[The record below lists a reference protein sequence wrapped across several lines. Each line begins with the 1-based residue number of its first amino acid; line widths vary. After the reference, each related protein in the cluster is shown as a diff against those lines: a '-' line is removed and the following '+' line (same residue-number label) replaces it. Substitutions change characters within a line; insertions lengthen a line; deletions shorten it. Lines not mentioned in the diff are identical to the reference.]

1 MTGSTHVRVSL
12 ALVLAVSLA
21 GCGATGIPF
30 VGDDGGDDGRAEA
43 IATDSVAEMQSV
55 SAYNYTL
62 ANVVTF
68 GGNELNMS
76 ADGTVNHTSERL
88 FMDAVL
94 SVRTNTTQSKEFSR
108 VYVLDD
114 TRCRA
119 VGPTAAPEWN
129 VTDGDVDAW
138 NQGLSVRDQGRILNA
153 SGTDAALLENETI
166 RGTDVYVVRIEP
178 DTEALK
184 TVVANGSDADL
195 SNVLVRN
202 ATITQYVSQDR
213 KRLLRTEMTVDY
225 VVDGRRTTLELTMTY
240 SDFGTDHPIEPPE
253 AAKEAGCTA

>member
-21 GCGATGIPF
+21 GCGATTLPF

-55 SAYNYTL
+55 SAYNFTL
-62 ANVVTF
+62 ENVVTF
-68 GGNELNMS
+68 GGNELNMT

-88 FMDAVL
+88 FMDAEL

-108 VYVLDD
+108 VYQLED
-114 TRCRA
+114 TRCRE
-119 VGPTAAPEWN
+119 VGSGTSAEWN
-129 VTDGDVDAW
+129 VTQGSADAW
-138 NQGLSVRDQGRILNA
+138 NQGLSVEDQGRILNA
-153 SGTDAALLENETI
+153 SGTDAVLLENETV
-166 RGTDVYVVRIEP
+166 RGTDVYVVQITP
-178 DTEALK
+178 DAQALK
-184 TVVANGSDADL
+184 TVVANGSDADF
-195 SNVLVRN
+195 SNVVVRN

-225 VVDGRRTTLELTMTY
+225 VVDGRQTTLELTMTY

-253 AAKEAGCTA
+253 DATDAGCTA